1 MLGVPAVEW
10 GGHLRGFGCRF
21 EEDGMRTI
29 LRLVFSL
36 IITVFFWSLALRS
49 CCCTCRGS
57 ERHWANAVYKPKG
70 LFSCAEHGFSSL
82 PPSSA
87 FVLAASKENR
97 VSIENKA

>member
-1 MLGVPAVEW
+1 MLGVPAVGW
-10 GGHLRGFGCRF
+10 GGHLRGFGSRF
-21 EEDGMRTI
+21 EEGGMRF
-29 LRLVFSL
+29 VFSL
-36 IITVFFWSLALRS
+36 IITVFFWSYALRS

-57 ERHWANAVYKPKG
+57 ERDWANAVYKPKG
-70 LFSCAEHGFSSL
+70 LFSCAQHGFSSL